1 MKTTKNTKTAK
12 SVKKLSHATR
22 SGELRMV
29 SVAAKP
35 VVERTAV
42 ARGEVR
48 VATSTLRV
56 IRSHS
61 TPKGNPLEAARLAG
75 IMAAKRTAE
84 IIPLCHTLP
93 LDHIEV
99 SFRLGRDRITIE
111 ARAMCHARTGVEM
124 EALTAVSAA
133 ALTLYDMCKAVDKQM
148 VIGEIRLVEKRKADE
163 YPRGSRE

>member
-1 MKTTKNTKTAK
+1 MKTMKTAVNAK
-12 SVKKLSHATR
+12 NANTLSHAAK

-42 ARGEVR
+42 ACGELR
-48 VATSTLRV
+48 VAPATVRA
-56 IRSHS
+56 IRNHT
-61 TPKGNPLEAARLAG
+61 TPKGNPLETARLAG

-84 IIPLCHTLP
+84 IVPLCHTLP

-99 SFRLGRDRITIE
+99 KARLGRDCITIE
-111 ARAMCHARTGVEM
+111 ARVTCHARTGVEM

-133 ALTLYDMCKAVDKQM
+133 ALTLYDMCKAIDKQM
-148 VIGEIRLVEKRKADE
+148 VIGEIRLVEKRKAG
-163 YPRGSRE
+163 PG